1 MIYKKLGSTGMM
13 VSRIGFGGIPIL
25 NTSGKQAER
34 VLQRA
39 FENGVNFID
48 THRGYGDSEIK
59 IGNAFSQV
67 REQIYLAT
75 KIADHTEKGARKS
88 LR

>member
-25 NTSGKQAER
+25 NTSDKQAEK
-34 VLQRA
+34 VLQKA
-39 FENGVNFID
+39 FEKGINFVD

-75 KIADHTEKGARKS
+75 KIADHTKVSAK
-88 LR
+88 